1 MEVFQKSSLSLNS
14 FSSEEKMSM
23 QFSKSLKTGTAVIAL
38 GTFGT
43 ALAGDVHRQGGQGQ
57 GGQQKPSEK
66 DVVALVKGEKDLSI
80 LEKALVSAGLRA
92 TLLDAQSIT
101 LFAPT
106 NEAFEALPE
115 AQLAALLEDKE
126 ALKKVLLGHAVG
138 AKLYRNTIMSVTG
151 LRMIDGSTTEIS
163 MQDNAWKI
171 EDSVL
176 SAKSLKGANGIV
188 YKIDKV
194 LLPD

>member
-1 MEVFQKSSLSLNS
+1 
-14 FSSEEKMSM
+14 M
-23 QFSKSLKTGTAVIAL
+23 QLAKSLKTATALLAL

-43 ALAGDVHRQGGQGQ
+43 ALAGGMHGQGGQGQ
-57 GGQQKPSEK
+57 GGQQKPAEK

-80 LEKALVSAGLRA
+80 LQQALESAGLGA
-92 TLLDAQSIT
+92 ALVDAQSLT
-101 LFAPT
+101 VFAPT
-106 NEAFEALPE
+106 NEAFEAIPE
-115 AQLAALLEDKE
+115 AQLAALLQNKE
-126 ALKKVLLGHAVG
+126 ALQKVLLGHAVG

-151 LRMIDGSTTEIS
+151 LRMLDGSTTEIS

-194 LLPD
+194 LMPD